1 MFCLVAFF
9 AFGQAK
15 SQVGDNPKEPAEA
28 EPPAKEPTTTQPA
41 KPKGPN
47 LLAAAKWTFSV
58 DGGKTFAPAVQIAA
72 NQSLQ
77 IVAHAEFEV
86 ADPAALGG
94 LEVVIPKGGPDIT
107 INGKAPEGL
116 LPRMIYSTYS
126 LDPTKVL
133 IKGKNVVLA
142 TKTLNN
148 KTSAPVNADMPAVLT
163 MIEPQNV
170 GVQTGPIL
178 GCAGE
183 GFFTLTCRTNMP
195 AAVSV
200 SAKPEPAGEEV
211 IAASPRGYYHRMKI
225 VLPKDTKAFT
235 YTVTTQSG
243 LARNTTEP
251 VKVKVPG
258 AAKPFRFAAVGDC
271 RSNPTAW
278 KTISDA
284 LTAVEPELV
293 LFSGDLVGAGRVDF
307 TWDRE
312 FAGPAK
318 TMLSRIPFYT
328 VAGNHE
334 QSAAAFFTLFYAP
347 NETGRPDNWAQAAGG
362 VLFIGIDG
370 GKPNDEMT
378 KFVETALAASKEK
391 FIFLMTHYPAYS
403 SGMHGKRPDGGM
415 GYSKKVLMPLLAKYN
430 ATAMIAGHDHD
441 YERSEP
447 PAGQGVTCIV
457 AGGGGAP
464 LYGRQGRNSYSK
476 VFLTKLHYCIFEV
489 KGDTCEMKAYDA
501 QGKVLDETVF
511 KARN

>member
-1 MFCLVAFF
+1 MIMRRFLLTFLFVLTFCLAC
-9 AFGQAK
+9 
-15 SQVGDNPKEPAEA
+15 PAA
-28 EPPAKEPTTTQPA
+28 EPPVKEPPATQPA

-47 LLAAAKWTFSV
+47 LLAGVKWSFSA
-58 DGGKTFAPAVQIAA
+58 DGGKTFVAADKLSVDKGAQVIAE
-72 NQSLQ
+72 
-77 IVAHAEFEV
+77 AELDV

-94 LEVVIPKGGPDIT
+94 LEVTIPKGGPEIT

-116 LPRMIYSTYS
+116 LPRMTYTIWS
-126 LDPTKVL
+126 IDPQKAL
-133 IKGKNVVLA
+133 AKGRNVVRASRAGLDVQ
-142 TKTLNN
+142 
-148 KTSAPVNADMPAVLT
+148 SPAVVT
-163 MIEPQNV
+163 HIEPVNV

-195 AAVSV
+195 AAVHV
-200 SAKPEPAGEEV
+200 SANPEPGGPEATGT
-211 IAASPRGYYHRMKI
+211 SPRGYYHRLKI
-225 VLPKDTKAFT
+225 ALPKGAKAFT
-235 YTVTTQSG
+235 YTLTTQSG
-243 LARNTTEP
+243 TVKNTLDP

-258 AAKPFRFAAVGDC
+258 TGETFRFVAVGDC
-271 RSNPTAW
+271 RSNPTGW

-284 LTAVEPELV
+284 VAAAEPELV

-312 FAGPAK
+312 FAGPAR

-347 NETGRPDNWAQAAGG
+347 NETGRPDNWAQAVGG

-370 GKPNDEMT
+370 GKGSDEMT

-447 PAGQGVTCIV
+447 PAGVGVTCIV

-489 KGDTCEMKAYDA
+489 KGNTCEMKAYDA
-501 QGKVLDETVF
+501 EGKVLDETTF
-511 KARN
+511 KARRS